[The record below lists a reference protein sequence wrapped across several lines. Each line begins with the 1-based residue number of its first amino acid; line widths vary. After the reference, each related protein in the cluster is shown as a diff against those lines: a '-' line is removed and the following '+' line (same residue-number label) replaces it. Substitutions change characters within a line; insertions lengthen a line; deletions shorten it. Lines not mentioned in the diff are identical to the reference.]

1 MLLYFHRACHSSGW
15 RQWVAGI
22 KQCVCVSRSE
32 ADDLD
37 AAAANAARDASARRG
52 AAVTSDALDAAGG
65 GPLDVEVRIND
76 DQREPNELPA
86 S

>member
-1 MLLYFHRACHSSGW
+1 
-15 RQWVAGI
+15 
-22 KQCVCVSRSE
+22 VCLSRSE

-65 GPLDVEVRIND
+65 GPLDVEVV
-76 DQREPNELPA
+76 
-86 S
+86 